1 MFFSKVWRIFMTNF
15 KTNTALLFFILSSN
29 VAFSQSTVNAG
40 LSYGSFNYDISGTK
54 YTGDGGVVNLDGQ
67 MSSSLNYSLSISDG
81 KFDDVVYNN
90 SEGSVTYM
98 VLPNIG
104 VDFMGSQIKL
114 GTVQETDTSLGVS
127 YNLYASSLGMK
138 VFVGSDINNYG
149 KFYTYGTKVNLG
161 VTQGSRLTLSY
172 KTEDRKQKATTMDA
186 RFVYDLTSNLGLN
199 LGYKSTETKNAAG
212 TAVVLKGNTTYG
224 GIVYK
229 F

>member
-1 MFFSKVWRIFMTNF
+1 M
-15 KTNTALLFFILSSN
+15 KTLRTLTALFFLFLSSN

-54 YTGDGGVVNLDGQ
+54 YTGDGGVVNLDGKI
-67 MSSSLNYSLSISDG
+67 SSSINYSLSISDG

-104 VDFMGSQIKL
+104 VDLMGSQIKL
-114 GTVQETDTSLGVS
+114 GTVQETDTSLGLS
-127 YNLYASSLGMK
+127 YNLYASSLDMK

-149 KFYTYGTKVNLG
+149 KFYTYGTKLNLS

-172 KTEDRKQKATTMDA
+172 KTEDKKQKATTMDV
-186 RFVYDLTSNLGLN
+186 RFFYDLTSNLGLN

>member
-1 MFFSKVWRIFMTNF
+1 MRNL
-15 KTNTALLFFILSSN
+15 KTITALLFFMLGST
-29 VAFSQSTVNAG
+29 VAFSQSTTNAA
-40 LSYGSFNYDISGTK
+40 LSYGSFNYDVSGTK
-54 YTGDGGVVNLDGQ
+54 YTGDGGIVNLDGQ

-127 YNLYASSLGMK
+127 YNLYASSLGIK

-172 KTEDRKQKATTMDA
+172 KTEDRKQKATIMDA
-186 RFVYDLTSNLGLN
+186 RFVYDLTSSLGLN

>member
-1 MFFSKVWRIFMTNF
+1 MTTL
-15 KTNTALLFFILSSN
+15 KTITTLLFLTLSST
-29 VAFSQSTVNAG
+29 VAFSQATVNAG
-40 LSYGSFNYDISGTK
+40 LYYGSFNYDISGTK
-54 YTGDGGVVNLDGQ
+54 YTGDGGVVDLDGSL
-67 MSSSLNYSLSISDG
+67 SSSLNYSLSISDG
-81 KFDDVVYNN
+81 KFDDVVYYN

-127 YNLYASSLGMK
+127 YSVYSPSLDIK
-138 VFVGSDINNYG
+138 VFVASDINTYG
-149 KFYTYGTKVNLG
+149 KFYTYGTKVKLG
-161 VTQGSRLTLSY
+161 VSRGSNLKLSY
-172 KTEDRKQKATTMDA
+172 KTEDRKQKVTMMDA
-186 RFVYDLTSNLGLN
+186 SFVYDLTSNLGLN

-212 TAVVLKGNTTYG
+212 SAVVLKGNTTYA

>member
-1 MFFSKVWRIFMTNF
+1 M
-15 KTNTALLFFILSSN
+15 KTLRTLTALFFLFLSSN

-54 YTGDGGVVNLDGQ
+54 YTGDGGVVNLDGKIT
-67 MSSSLNYSLSISDG
+67 SSINYSLSISDG

-104 VDFMGSQIKL
+104 VDLMGSQIKL
-114 GTVQETDTSLGVS
+114 ATVQETDTSLGVS
-127 YNLYASSLGMK
+127 YNLYASSLGIK

>member
-1 MFFSKVWRIFMTNF
+1 MATLRTL
-15 KTNTALLFFILSSN
+15 TALLFIFLSSN

-67 MSSSLNYSLSISDG
+67 LSSSLNYSLSISDG

-98 VLPNIG
+98 VMPNIG
-104 VDFMGSQIKL
+104 VDLMGSQIKL
-114 GTVQETDTSLGVS
+114 ATVQETDTSLGVS

-149 KFYTYGTKVNLG
+149 KFFTYGTKVSLG
-161 VTQGSRLTLSY
+161 VTQLSRLTLSY

-212 TAVVLKGNTTYG
+212 TAVVLKGSTTYG